1 MKLVSAAEMRRLDE
15 AAQRDYGIESSSLMA
30 EAGRAIALE
39 IERAY
44 RPEKI
49 CVVCGKG
56 NNAGDGFVVARQF
69 HELGREVT
77 VVTLEAADAYTGAA
91 KRAWDKLKTTGVS
104 ILPRQKLP
112 AAAASAD
119 VIVDAIL
126 GTGIQGPVREEYASI
141 FTEINESRRPVVS
154 ADVPS
159 GLRDLEPG
167 EEPGDCVRANV
178 TVTIGLPKTMLL
190 AHTAAPYVGRLVV
203 APINFP
209 RELLNGAAWQLN
221 WAAPAELTT
230 WLPERK
236 PDSNKGTYGSVGIIA
251 GADSYAGASL
261 LVARAALRTGCGL
274 AAIYTLPALNSIFK
288 IALPEATS
296 VLLDSKLTGRWD
308 VTSAEAFARE
318 HKQNSVLTVGPGLGT
333 SPETRD
339 FFSGI
344 LDSWHGPMVIDADG
358 LNLLADSL
366 LQKVQG
372 REDCILTPHPGEMGR
387 LTGTNA
393 AEVQKNRLAIARSFA
408 VEHRITVLLKGAD
421 TLVARPDGQVWYIA
435 GAEPALAKGGTG
447 DVLTGAIASLFAQGI
462 PMWQAAVLAATAHI
476 EAARLCVKTSGARG
490 VLASEIA
497 DAIPVA
503 LDRL

>member
-15 AAQRDYGIESSSLMA
+15 IAQTDYGIRGSSLMA

-39 IERAY
+39 IERSYHPA
-44 RPEKI
+44 KI

-77 VVTLEAADAYTGAA
+77 VITLELKDAYSGAA
-91 KRAWDKLKTTGVS
+91 KAAWEKLTNTSVT
-104 ILPRQKLP
+104 ILPVHYLGS
-112 AAAASAD
+112 AISTAD

-126 GTGIQGPVREEYASI
+126 GTGINGPPRDQYASVI
-141 FTEINESRRPVVS
+141 KEVNESKRPVVS
-154 ADVPS
+154 ADIPS
-159 GLRDLEPG
+159 GLRDMAPG
-167 EEPGDCVRANV
+167 EDPGECIRAHL
-178 TVTIGLPKTMLL
+178 TVTIGLPKVVLL
-190 AHTAAPYVGRLVV
+190 THTATPYVGKLVV

-209 RELLNGAAWQLN
+209 RELLNSGDWQLN
-221 WAAPAELTT
+221 WATPAELAG

-236 PDSNKGTYGSVGIIA
+236 PDSNKGIHGSVGIIA
-251 GADSYAGASL
+251 GAESYAGATL
-261 LVARAALRTGCGL
+261 LVARAALRSGCGL
-274 AAIYTLPALNSIFK
+274 AAIYTLPALNHIFK

-296 VLLDSKLTGRWD
+296 ILLDSKTPGQWD
-308 VTSAEAFARE
+308 GSSAEAFARE
-318 HKQNSVLTVGPGLGT
+318 QKKSSVLAVGPGLGN
-333 SPETRD
+333 SPDTRE
-339 FFSGI
+339 FFSGV
-344 LDSWHGPMVIDADG
+344 LDSWKGPMVIDADG
-358 LNLLADSL
+358 LNLLADGL

-387 LTGTNA
+387 LTGADATD
-393 AEVQKNRLAIARSFA
+393 VQKNRLSVVRDFA
-408 VEHRITVLLKGAD
+408 TKHGVTVLLKGAD
-421 TLVARPDGQVWYIA
+421 TLVSRPDGQVWFIA

-462 PMWQAAVLAATAHI
+462 PMWQAAVLAATAHLQ
-476 EAARLCVKTSGARG
+476 AAKLCVRTSGSRG
-490 VLASEIA
+490 VLASEVA